1 MTTLQWP
8 RELLQ
13 TMRPIVS
20 PSGVAHAD
28 GRTLIGRLHETP
40 EPGLFYVQRDPS
52 RPGVVEGGFVE
63 DLYPQDFAKI
73 EVLRA

>member
-1 MTTLQWP
+1 MTKAEISKFNRANVKVT
-8 RELLQ
+8 
-13 TMRPIVS
+13 
-20 PSGVAHAD
+20 HAD

-52 RPGVVEGGFVE
+52 RPAVVEGGFVE